1 MRLTKLLISSLLI
14 LGLFSFTSCEE
25 EVVDPVTPNIA
36 ELAADTPQLSTLVAA
51 LERAELT
58 SAIAASGAKTVFAPT
73 NEAFQKLLDSNAA
86 WNSLEDIDKATLTN
100 VLLYHVIEGSVKAA
114 DLSNTYVNTLAK
126 GPNDAAISLQINID
140 NGAVF
145 NGSATPS
152 ATDIEASNGTVHII
166 NEVMLPPTVVNHALN
181 NDDFSILVA
190 ALTRADVTTDY
201 VSILSGNGPFTV
213 FAPTNQAFLD
223 LLASNAEWN
232 ALEDIP
238 VATLEAVLNYH
249 VVSGA
254 NVQAGQLTDNQEI
267 TSLGGKFTT
276 DLTDGAKL
284 ETSSGQ
290 SVNIVLTDVQG
301 SNGVVHVITEVLL
314 P

>member
-1 MRLTKLLISSLLI
+1 MRLTKLLIFSLLI

-25 EVVDPVTPNIA
+25 EVIDPVTPNIA
-36 ELAADTPQLSTLVAA
+36 ELAKDTPQLSSLVAA

-58 SAIAASGAKTVFAPT
+58 AAIAASDVKTVFAPS
-73 NEAFQKLLDSNAA
+73 NDAFQALLDSNPA

-100 VLLYHVIEGSVKAA
+100 VLLYHVTAGSVKAA
-114 DLSNTYVNTLAK
+114 DHSNTYVKTLAK
-126 GPNDAAISLQINID
+126 GPNDEAISLQINID

-145 NGSATPS
+145 NGSAKPIT
-152 ATDIEASNGTVHII
+152 TDVAASNGTVHII
-166 NEVMLPPTVVNHALN
+166 DKVMLPPTVVNHALN
-181 NDDFSILVA
+181 NADFSILVA
-190 ALTRADVTTDY
+190 ALTRADLTSDY

-213 FAPTNQAFLD
+213 FAPTNEAFAN
-223 LLASNAEWN
+223 LLASNPEWS

-249 VVSGA
+249 VVNGA

-284 ETSSGQ
+284 ATSSGQ

-301 SNGVVHVITEVLL
+301 SNGVIHVITEVLL